1 MRVSV
6 QTILLTWTATYSS
19 TLDQSDREIYGLDG
33 LDSEDELS
41 DDDIIGKNEDEEEID
56 GRKKSMSWYECNDW
70 LLHDRQN
77 LGYL

>member
-56 GRKKSMSWYECNDW
+56 GRKKSMSLYECNDW